1 MGVYHYCATIYFGSI
16 GQQTREIGT
25 NVTFLGI
32 TQCSYLSKSKWVPCI
47 PPRAIMGTNCEA
59 CQGKHRAHTCK
70 VVRRTTRGRTRRSPL
85 EAVEN
90 ALSFCAPGSRMLC
103 MSCELCLAKD
113 RKIAALE
120 LRLRAYFIVARQ
132 IWAIFT
138 VAQQIWAFFSLARQ
152 IWG

>member
-1 MGVYHYCATIYFGSI
+1 
-16 GQQTREIGT
+16 
-25 NVTFLGI
+25 
-32 TQCSYLSKSKWVPCI
+32 
-47 PPRAIMGTNCEA
+47 MGTNCEA

-90 ALSFCAPGSRMLC
+90 ALSFCAPGPRMLR

-120 LRLRAYFIVARQ
+120 RQLIDLESDRKIAACDEKIKENNRKIAAYNEQLEAASDRSGKMKD
-132 IWAIFT
+132 AT
-138 VAQQIWAFFSLARQ
+138 AN
-152 IWG
+152 

>member
-1 MGVYHYCATIYFGSI
+1 
-16 GQQTREIGT
+16 
-25 NVTFLGI
+25 
-32 TQCSYLSKSKWVPCI
+32 
-47 PPRAIMGTNCEA
+47 MGTNCEA

-90 ALSFCAPGSRMLC
+90 ALSFCAPGPRMLR

-120 LRLRAYFIVARQ
+120 LRLMDLESVEDALRTDLIAAYDENIKESEKELDAV
-132 IWAIFT
+132 
-138 VAQQIWAFFSLARQ
+138 
-152 IWG
+152 